1 MRRGKRKA
9 KRKEINLDLLQ
20 TIYKLQLD
28 WKQLD
33 SYLVNS
39 IEPSISS
46 TNEQHLAQARYMF
59 LLKEARHRNI
69 SAIKYIKK

>member
-9 KRKEINLDLLQ
+9 RKKEINLNLLH
-20 TIYKLQLD
+20 TIYKLQSD

-33 SYLVNS
+33 SFLINS
-39 IEPSISS
+39 IEPSTRS

-59 LLKEARHRNI
+59 LLKEARRRNI